1 MHIAQCTCL
10 TSEKFGL
17 RRIFEE
23 LCVGRTFSR
32 FCVLNLTVTKIYGLK
47 LIGCKVSSKYLR
59 FNLLTRFLFQVFT
72 ATVQEFMSHA
82 NTALI
87 NYYNSIVP
95 NGADY
100 ILRVRGLTHDKD
112 LSEKDVVR

>member
-1 MHIAQCTCL
+1 M
-10 TSEKFGL
+10 
-17 RRIFEE
+17 
-23 LCVGRTFSR
+23 
-32 FCVLNLTVTKIYGLK
+32 
-47 LIGCKVSSKYLR
+47 
-59 FNLLTRFLFQVFT
+59 FT

-112 LSEKDVVR
+112 FSEKDVVSLFVCLFVCVFVNFLVFALISDVHFFSVQDLSLIHI

>member
-1 MHIAQCTCL
+1 M
-10 TSEKFGL
+10 
-17 RRIFEE
+17 
-23 LCVGRTFSR
+23 
-32 FCVLNLTVTKIYGLK
+32 
-47 LIGCKVSSKYLR
+47 
-59 FNLLTRFLFQVFT
+59 FT

-112 LSEKDVVR
+112 FSEKDVVSVPVPVFVCLFVCMFVFVY

>member
-1 MHIAQCTCL
+1 M
-10 TSEKFGL
+10 
-17 RRIFEE
+17 
-23 LCVGRTFSR
+23 
-32 FCVLNLTVTKIYGLK
+32 
-47 LIGCKVSSKYLR
+47 
-59 FNLLTRFLFQVFT
+59 FT

-112 LSEKDVVR
+112 FSEKDVVSLFVCLCVNFLALISDVHFFSAQDDLSNPVKLGC